1 MTYPCKCCSGTEFIY
16 LFPGKDRLHGLPGEF
31 KVEECKHCGVIA
43 THPQLSS
50 KEVEKYYPENYL
62 SYPSAI
68 EDERSW
74 FKKID
79 RQFGVEKRCRAVIKR
94 SGKASGKVLDI
105 GCATGVFLNGMKQ
118 HGWKCY
124 GIEPSNFASEY
135 ATNRFGLNVFYGYL
149 EDGFFEDNFF
159 DVITLWDVFEHLSEP
174 VETLHIISKI
184 LKPGGLLVITTPNA
198 NSWDR
203 KIFGQ
208 YWVGWE
214 VPRHYHVF
222 TPKTITGLLKLSNFY
237 ILNIISFTGALSGI
251 SNSIGFWVNEISIP
265 NWSKKLI
272 NTISKSIIF
281 RVLLFPFLLLTN
293 KINRSTIMTIFAKNN
308 YPITFISQ
316 VQISSK

>member
-1 MTYPCKCCSGTEFIY
+1 MEENLNQVTYPCKCCSGTEFIY

-31 KVEECKHCGVIA
+31 KVEECKQCGVIA

-62 SYPSAI
+62 SYLSAI
-68 EDERSW
+68 EDERYW
-74 FKKID
+74 FRKID

-135 ATNRFGLNVFYGYL
+135 ATNRFGLNVFHGYL

-198 NSWDR
+198 NSWER
-203 KIFGQ
+203 KIFGK
-208 YWVGWE
+208 YWAGWD

-222 TPKTITGLLKLSNFY
+222 TPNTLQALLNPMGLREFK
-237 ILNIISFTGALSGI
+237 IKSFTGMQGSLVI
-251 SNSIGFWVNEISIP
+251 S
-265 NWSKKLI
+265 L
-272 NTISKSIIF
+272 
-281 RVLLFPFLLLTN
+281 RFLLGESKLPFWI
-293 KINRSTIMTIFAKNN
+293 KQFLISFSQSLISRILLYPYFYIANRFNSSTSMTIFFKKDS
-308 YPITFISQ
+308 PGPW
-316 VQISSK
+316 